1 MSKSKKRV
9 LTLLLATVVFCG
21 SGGVGY
27 AFLPGDGPMIVA
39 ALWQIEGIEE
49 KSKLE
54 QFMEKMT
61 VLRNQLEHSIKE
73 AQFFRESVVG
83 AWHDPLSL
91 LRDERSRIIALGTE
105 TRNLAWEQRVHS
117 AVLDR
122 AREASERLRQLMDEG
137 RAADGPALRDSLEDL
152 YEPANNTRTGG
163 RSEAAMR
170 EMAEAASFIGQV
182 NQQLKEQYDI
192 IDEAYKKAQAGG
204 LAADEVARLGVVTQ
218 TALARA
224 QGLSQQA
231 QLRAMRLQMTQ
242 LGYQVAAA
250 NERDRAR
257 LNEQEAAASA
267 VYLFK
272 PVPGAP
278 MLGDFQPAPAVAPE

>member
-1 MSKSKKRV
+1 MSRTKKRV
-9 LTLLLATVVFCG
+9 LTLLLAIILFCG
-21 SGGVGY
+21 SGAVGY

-39 ALWQIEGIEE
+39 ALWQIESVEE
-49 KSKLE
+49 KNKLE
-54 QFMEKMT
+54 QFMEKIT
-61 VLRNQLEHSIKE
+61 VLRNQLEHSVRE

-83 AWHDPLSL
+83 AWRDPLIL

-105 TRNLAWEQRVHS
+105 TRNLAWEPRVHS
-117 AVLDR
+117 PVLDR
-122 AREASERLRQLMDEG
+122 AREASERVRRVMDEG
-137 RAADGPALRDSLEDL
+137 GAPDGPALRDSLEDL

-192 IDEAYKKAQAGG
+192 IEEAYQKAQAGG

-218 TALARA
+218 TELARA

-231 QLRAMRLQMTQ
+231 QLRALRLQMTQ

-250 NERDRAR
+250 NERDRSR
-257 LNEQEAAASA
+257 LNEQEAAGSS

-272 PVPGAP
+272 PVPGVP
-278 MLGDFQPAPAVAPE
+278 SLGDLQPKPAIRPE